1 MRSLSV
7 VTLALSVLALVG
19 EAKAALIAEYR
30 FDESLWN
37 GTPGEVKDSSGN
49 GYHATAFQAGS
60 GVRPSV
66 VAGGK
71 VCRGAQ
77 ISHNTSNAAISAI
90 ATPVAIP
97 TTIGNAGT
105 IMFWYNNSA
114 NTPNLTR
121 MLFDA
126 TTTNNRVFYLRRTTT
141 RALSFR
147 VTDSGNI
154 NRTVTTAINVVPN
167 TGWSHIAVSWNF
179 NNLPGTNKDRL
190 RIWVNGVVKKTSSFT
205 TSAGVSNQIGT
216 LYIGDNR
223 STFSSTGV
231 SAGNPGGTAA
241 TIDEFV
247 IYNQE
252 DNGTLIN
259 QHMNQTRVCHYA
271 ISHAGSGQACQANN
285 VTVTAHDAA
294 HNPVPITGKTI
305 TLSTS
310 TGQGN
315 WALVSGSGTL
325 NNGTPNDGIATYNWS
340 GGSQAQFALSH
351 PTPGVVN
358 INVSDGA
365 VTEAAT
371 EDPSLNLTSCVTAAK
386 FNACHNYTGSQCS
399 VASGRLY
406 TRLAGVPSDYDIVA
420 LDSSNNVAT
429 TFHNKKAQVLL
440 IARAN
445 VGTVDGQNCFT
456 PDYTLV
462 LDNAVTNFTA
472 GHLTLTNKI
481 VPNAYREAR
490 IKVVCDTSNCPP
502 SGITW
507 CSVDNF
513 AIRPQT
519 FTVTA
524 SPSVSNPPTTTL
536 AAGNNFTLTAASS
549 ISTYDGAPTV
559 DSALVRDHNNNA
571 IAPGSLVGTF
581 PPASGG
587 SSTGTFQ
594 YHDVGTISLLADA
607 VKDATYT
614 SVDGSADCVASSTSN
629 TLSGGKYGCVIGS
642 APAGPF
648 GRFYPHH
655 FTYTA
660 TLTSGCGSGGF
671 TYMGQPALGINL
683 TLQAKSANGTTTTRY
698 TNGYTPLGTFSITG
712 DNGGTPVSLSG
723 RLALP
728 AFVWNNGAYNVS
740 GTYTF
745 NRQASP
751 DGPFDNFALKATVS
765 DPDGATLSGSNL
777 SNTTKLRFG
786 RLVLANAHGSE
797 LLSLV
802 MLFQTQ
808 YWTGSAWATNT
819 LDSCTNLTGQFVF
832 VKNPAGMPT
841 PTGGTV
847 TSGKGSLTFSAPSTK
862 GTVDVCA
869 NIGSDGDNPMTAC
882 STGSSHPWLQ
892 GSWDADGQ
900 YNDNPSARATFGIF
914 EQKSPI
920 IYRRERY

>member
-7 VTLALSVLALVG
+7 VTLASSVLALAA
-19 EAKAALIAEYR
+19 ETRAALVAEYR
-30 FDESLWN
+30 FEESLWN

-49 GYHATAFQAGS
+49 GYHATAVQAGG
-60 GVRPSV
+60 GVRPGV
-66 VAGGK
+66 VVGGK

-77 ISHNTSNAAISAI
+77 ISHNTSKADISAI

-97 TTIGNAGT
+97 TTVGNAGT

-121 MLFDA
+121 VLFDA
-126 TTTNNRVFYLRRTTT
+126 TTTANRFFYLRRTTK
-141 RALSFR
+141 RALSFT
-147 VTDSGNI
+147 VTDSDNT
-154 NRTVTTAINVVPN
+154 NRTVATSNNVLPN

-179 NNLPGTNKDRL
+179 NNLAGSNQDRL
-190 RIWVNGVVKKTSSFT
+190 RIWVNGVLQKTSSFT
-205 TSAGVSNQIGT
+205 TNAGVSSEIGT

-223 STFSSTGV
+223 SANSSNGV
-231 SAGNPGGTAA
+231 SAGNPGSTFA

-247 IYNQE
+247 LYNHE
-252 DNGTLIN
+252 ADSVLIQ
-259 QHMNQTRVCHYA
+259 QHKNQTRVCHYA

-285 VTVTAHDAA
+285 VTVAAHDAA
-294 HNPVPITGKTI
+294 HAPVILTGKTI

-315 WALVSGSGTL
+315 WALVSGSGVF
-325 NNGTPNDGIATYNWS
+325 NNGTPNDGMATYTWN
-340 GGSQAQFALSH
+340 GESQAVFALSH
-351 PTPGVVN
+351 PTSGVVN

-365 VTEAAT
+365 ITEDAT
-371 EDPSLNLTSCVTAAK
+371 EDPLLNLTACFAK
-386 FNACHNYTGSQCS
+386 FSACHNYTTSHCS
-399 VASGRLY
+399 AATGRLY
-406 TRLAGVPSDYDIVA
+406 TRLAGVGSDYDIVA
-420 LDSSNNVAT
+420 LDGSDNVDT
-429 TFHNKKAQVLL
+429 SFNGKAKVSL
-440 IARAN
+440 IARASP
-445 VGTVDGQNCFT
+445 GTVDAQNCFP
-456 PDYTLV
+456 PDYTQV

-472 GHLTLTNKI
+472 GRLTLTNKI

-490 IKVVCDTSNCPP
+490 IKVECDATNCPP

-524 SPSVSNPPTTTL
+524 SASVNNPPTSKL
-536 AAGNNFTLTAASS
+536 AAGNDFTLTAASGTG
-549 ISTYDGAPTV
+549 TYDGAPTV
-559 DSALVRDHNNNA
+559 DPALVRDHNNNA

-581 PPASGG
+581 PTASGG

-614 SVDGSADCVASSTSN
+614 SVDGSTGCVAGSTSN

-642 APAGPF
+642 VAAGPF

-660 TLTSGCGSGGF
+660 TLTSGCSSGDF
-671 TYMGQPALGINL
+671 TYMGQPALEIDL
-683 TLQAKSANGTTTTRY
+683 ILEAKSANGTTTTRY
-698 TNGYTPLGTFSITG
+698 TSGYSPLGTFSITG
-712 DNGGTPVSLSG
+712 DNGGTPVNLTG

-728 AFVWNNGAYNVS
+728 AFVWNNGVYNGS

-751 DGPFDNFALKATVS
+751 DGPFDSFALKATVS

-777 SNTTKLRFG
+777 SDTTRLRFG

-802 MLFQTQ
+802 MPFQTQ

-819 LDSCTNLTGQFVF
+819 LDSCTDLTGQFVF

-847 TSGKGSLTFSAPSTK
+847 MSGKGSLTFSAPGTK

-882 STGSSHPWLQ
+882 RTGSSYPWLQ

-914 EQKSPI
+914 EQKPPI

>member
-1 MRSLSV
+1 MRRLSV
-7 VTLALSVLALVG
+7 VILASSVLVLAG
-19 EAKAALIAEYR
+19 EAKAALVAEYR
-30 FDESLWN
+30 FEESLWN

-49 GYHATAFQAGS
+49 GRHATAVQVGG
-60 GVRPSV
+60 GVRPGV

-77 ISHNTSNAAISAI
+77 ISHNTSKADISAI

-97 TTIGNAGT
+97 TTVGNAGT

-114 NTPNLTR
+114 NTPNNDR
-121 MLFDA
+121 VLFDA
-126 TTTNNRVFYLRRTTT
+126 TTADSPFYLKRTS
-141 RALSFR
+141 RGALSFT
-147 VTDSGNI
+147 VTDF
-154 NRTVTTAINVVPN
+154 INVSFTATTSDMVLPN

-179 NNLPGTNKDRL
+179 FVVYLRV
-190 RIWVNGVVKKTSSFT
+190 RIWVNGALQKTSLFIT
-205 TSAGVSNQIGT
+205 LPNVSTQIGT

-223 STFSSTGV
+223 SANSIDGD

-241 TIDEFV
+241 TIDEFS
-247 IYNQE
+247 IYNHE
-252 DNGTLIN
+252 ADSALIN

-271 ISHAGSGQACQANN
+271 ISHAGTGPACQANN
-285 VTVTAHDAA
+285 VTVAAHDAA
-294 HNPVPITGKTI
+294 HNPVTLTGKTI

-310 TGQGN
+310 TGQGD
-315 WALVSGSGTL
+315 WTLVSGSGTF
-325 NNGTPNDGIATYNWS
+325 NNGTPNDGAATYTWN
-340 GGSQAQFALSH
+340 GESQAVFALSH

-365 VTEAAT
+365 VTEDAT
-371 EDPSLNLTSCVTAAK
+371 EDPSLNLASCVTAAK
-386 FNACHNYTGSQCS
+386 FNACHNYTSSHCS
-399 VASGRLY
+399 AATGRLY

-420 LDSSNNVAT
+420 LDNSGNVAT
-429 TFHNKKAQVLL
+429 TFTGKAQVSL

-445 VGTVDGQNCFT
+445 PGAVDAQNCFS
-456 PDYTLV
+456 PDYTQV

-472 GHLTLTNKI
+472 GRLTLTNKI

-490 IKVVCDTSNCPP
+490 IKVECDATNCPP

-524 SPSVSNPPTTTL
+524 SASVNNPPTSKL
-536 AAGNNFTLTAASS
+536 AAGNDFTLTAASGT
-549 ISTYDGAPTV
+549 STYDGAPTV
-559 DSALVRDHNNNA
+559 DAALVRDHNNNA
-571 IAPGSLVGTF
+571 IDPGSLVGTF

-614 SVDGSADCVASSTSN
+614 SVDGSTGCVAGSTSN
-629 TLSGGKYGCVIGS
+629 TLSVDNKYGCVIGS
-642 APAGPF
+642 VAAGPF
-648 GRFYPHH
+648 GRFHPHH

-660 TLTSGCGSGGF
+660 TLTPGCGSGGF
-671 TYMGQPALGINL
+671 TYMGEPALEIDL
-683 TLQAKSANGTTTTRY
+683 ILEAKSANGTTTTRY
-698 TNGYTPLGTFSITG
+698 TSGYSPLGTFSITG
-712 DNGGTPVSLSG
+712 DNGGTPVNLTG

-728 AFVWNNGAYNVS
+728 AFVWNNGAYNGS

-751 DGPFDNFALKATVS
+751 DGPFDSFALKATVS

-777 SNTTKLRFG
+777 SDTTKLRFG
-786 RLVLANAHGSE
+786 RLVLSNAHGSE

-802 MLFQTQ
+802 MPFQTQ

-819 LDSCTNLTGQFVF
+819 LDSCTDLTGQFVF

-841 PTGGTV
+841 PTGGIV
-847 TSGKGSLTFSAPSTK
+847 TSGKGSLTFSAPGTK

-869 NIGSDGDNPMTAC
+869 NIGSDGDNPMTTC
-882 STGSSHPWLQ
+882 RTGSSHPWLQ

-914 EQKSPI
+914 EQKPPV